1 MNRNGQGP
9 ENKGPGTGWGLGG
22 CLSDEE
28 MKNREETWNGRIPQG
43 RGRGRAF
50 GGGRGF
56 GRGAGMGRGFGGG
69 SGRGMGRGMG
79 WNNGPAFNG
88 AAESAILERLSALEE
103 SIKELKK

>member
-28 MKNREETWNGRIPQG
+28 MKNREESWNGRTPPG
-43 RGRGRAF
+43 RGMGRAF

-56 GRGAGMGRGFGGG
+56 GRGAGMGRG
-69 SGRGMGRGMG
+69 RGMGFGRGMG
-79 WNNGPAFNG
+79 WGYG
-88 AAESAILERLSALEE
+88 LAAGVSNAADSAILDRLSALEE

>member
-28 MKNREETWNGRIPQG
+28 MKQREEVWNGRIPQG

-50 GGGRGF
+50 GGRGC
-56 GRGAGMGRGFGGG
+56 GRGAGMGRGAGRGFGQ
-69 SGRGMGRGMG
+69 GMGRGA
-79 WNNGPAFNG
+79 GPAVFNG
-88 AAESAILERLSALEE
+88 ATESAILDRLSALEE
-103 SIKELKK
+103 SIRELKK